1 MSHQWSLGTKTQK
14 HPVCLLF
21 ILKFLCFPRQAFIKW
36 GIDLEA
42 LLIDETL
49 LNNALF
55 CILLARTH
63 YYLKISLDILM
74 IFMNTIKC

>member
-1 MSHQWSLGTKTQK
+1 MKTQK

-21 ILKFLCFPRQAFIKW
+21 VLKFLCSPRQAFIKW
-36 GIDLEA
+36 GMDLEA

-63 YYLKISLDILM
+63 YYLNISLDILM
-74 IFMNTIKC
+74 IFMNTIKR